1 MPTYTAFRIHKDAA
15 GHIAGRLE
23 QLELAPP
30 AEGEVQ
36 LRLSHSGINYKDALA
51 ATGAG
56 QILRR
61 FPLVGGIDCAG
72 VVAASRSPLFREGD
86 AVLCNGS
93 GMSEVRDGGYA
104 QYVTLPA
111 ELVVPMPPGLD
122 ALQAMALG
130 TAGFTAALALVA
142 MERNGQ
148 SPAQGDILVTGATG
162 GVGCWAIDL
171 FSARGYR
178 VVALSGKTA
187 ESGFLLSIGAAEVLD
202 RAHWQAVTAPLA
214 SPRWAGAVDNLG
226 GQYLADVL
234 AQVQLRGNVAS
245 IGLASGSAL
254 PTTVMPFILR
264 GVNLLGSSSA
274 NTPPAARRALW
285 ARLGADLKPRHFA
298 RIAAT
303 SIALADLPGAFDAYL
318 KGRVRGRTVVLIP

>member
-1 MPTYTAFRIHKDAA
+1 MPTYTAFRIHKDAS
-15 GHIAGRLE
+15 GRIAGRLE

-72 VVAASRSPLFREGD
+72 VVAASRSAQFREGD

-111 ELVVPMPPGLD
+111 ELVVPMPAGLD
-122 ALQAMALG
+122 ARQAMALG

-148 SPAQGDILVTGATG
+148 SPAQGDILVTGASG

-187 ESGFLLSIGAAEVLD
+187 EAGFLLSIGAAEVLD
-202 RAHWQAVTAPLA
+202 RAQWQAVTAPLA

-234 AQVQLRGNVAS
+234 AQRGE
-245 IGLASGSAL
+245 ASGTVTGCQCARSSTSAAPIPCRKPASAVL
-254 PTTVMPFILR
+254 PVNATTR
-264 GVNLLGSSSA
+264 
-274 NTPPAARRALW
+274 
-285 ARLGADLKPRHFA
+285 
-298 RIAAT
+298 
-303 SIALADLPGAFDAYL
+303 
-318 KGRVRGRTVVLIP
+318 

>member
-1 MPTYTAFRIHKDAA
+1 MPTYTAFRIHKDAD
-15 GHIAGRLE
+15 GRIAGRLE
-23 QLELAPP
+23 ELALEPP
-30 AEGEVQ
+30 ADGEVQ
-36 LRLSHSGINYKDALA
+36 VRVSHSSINYKDALA

-61 FPLVGGIDCAG
+61 FPLAGGIDCAG
-72 VVAASRSPLFREGD
+72 TVSASRSPQFREGD

-93 GMSEVRDGGYA
+93 GMSETRDGGYA

-111 ELVVPMPPGLD
+111 ELLVPMPAGLD
-122 ALQAMALG
+122 AQRAMALG

-178 VVALSGKTA
+178 VVALSGKPR
-187 ESGFLLSIGAAEVLD
+187 ERDFLLSLGAADVLD
-202 RAHWQAVTAPLA
+202 RAQWQHLDAPLA
-214 SPRWAGAVDNLG
+214 APRWAGAVDNLG
-226 GQYLADVL
+226 GRYLADVL
-234 AQVQLRGNVAS
+234 AQVQVRGNVAS
-245 IGLASGSAL
+245 IGLASSNAL
-254 PTTVMPFILR
+254 PTTVLPFILR

-274 NTPPAARRALW
+274 NTAPADRRAIW
-285 ARLGADLKPRHFA
+285 ARLGADLRPRHFA
-298 RIAAT
+298 LIAAT
-303 SIALADLPGAFDAYL
+303 QVGLAELPGAFAAFL
-318 KGRVRGRTVVLIP
+318 SGSVRGRTVVHVP

>member
-1 MPTYTAFRIHKDAA
+1 MPTYSAFRIHKDAD
-15 GHIAGRLE
+15 GRVAGRLE
-23 QLELAPP
+23 ELALVPP
-30 AEGEVQ
+30 ADGEVQ
-36 LRLSHSGINYKDALA
+36 LRVSHSGINYKDALA

-61 FPLVGGIDCAG
+61 FPLTGGIDCAG
-72 VVAASRSPLFREGD
+72 VVAASRSPQFREGD
-86 AVLCNGS
+86 AALCNGS
-93 GMSEVRDGGYA
+93 GMSETRDGGYA

-111 ELVVPMPPGLD
+111 ELLVPMPAGLD

-130 TAGFTAALALVA
+130 TAGFTAAIALVA

-148 SPAQGDILVTGATG
+148 SPTQGDVLVTGASG

-187 ESGFLLSIGAAEVLD
+187 EAGFLRSLGAAEVLD
-202 RAHWQAVTAPLA
+202 RAQWQHVAAPLA
-214 SPRWAGAVDNLG
+214 TPRWAGAVDNLG
-226 GQYLADVL
+226 GQFLADVL

-245 IGLASGSAL
+245 IGLASGSTL

-264 GVNLLGSSSA
+264 GVNLLGASSA
-274 NTPPAARRALW
+274 NTPPAERRALW
-285 ARLGADLKPRHFA
+285 ARLGADMKPRHFA
-298 RIAAT
+298 AIAAT
-303 SIALADLPGAFDAYL
+303 QIALHELPGAFDAYL
-318 KGRVRGRTVVLIP
+318 KGGVRGRTVVLIP

>member
-1 MPTYTAFRIHKDAA
+1 MPTYTAFRIHKDADGRIA
-15 GHIAGRLE
+15 GHLE
-23 QLELAPP
+23 ELALAPP
-30 AEGEVQ
+30 ADGEVQ
-36 LRLSHSGINYKDALA
+36 LRVSHSSINYKDALA

-56 QILRR
+56 QILRQ
-61 FPLVGGIDCAG
+61 FPLTGGIDCAG
-72 VVAASRSPLFREGD
+72 VVTASRSPQFREGD

-93 GMSEVRDGGYA
+93 GMSETRDGGYA

-111 ELVVPMPPGLD
+111 ELLVPMPAGLD
-122 ALQAMALG
+122 AAQAMALG

-148 SPAQGDILVTGATG
+148 SPAQGDVLVTGATG

-187 ESGFLLSIGAAEVLD
+187 EGDFLRALGAADVLD
-202 RAHWQAVTAPLA
+202 RAQWQHMTVPLA
-214 SPRWAGAVDNLG
+214 APRWAGAVDNLG

-245 IGLASGSAL
+245 IGLASGSSL
-254 PTTVMPFILR
+254 PTTVLPFILR

-274 NTPPAARRALW
+274 NTSPADRRALW

-298 RIAAT
+298 AIAAT
-303 SIALADLPGAFDAYL
+303 HIDLAGLPGAFDAYL
-318 KGRVRGRTVVLIP
+318 QGGVRGRTVVRIP